1 MLRIAIRVDASRAMS
16 LGHLTRCLTLADALR
31 VRGAEIVFLCAPS
44 IEDWR
49 DMIADRGHALR
60 VLELA
65 AREVKD
71 DERGA
76 PAHADWLPWGWR
88 SDAEAT
94 LAALVEMHPVEQLVV
109 DHYAL
114 DERWE
119 QAVRAGAPR
128 IIAVDDLADR
138 RHDCDLLLDHNAQDL
153 TRDRY
158 ADLVP
163 PAARRL
169 IGPRYALLRP
179 QFAAAR
185 GEHSRDGGVGRAL
198 VFMSATDAKGA
209 TLLALDALAR
219 GRLASIPVDIVIGRA
234 CQHLMAIEA
243 RAAERGQTTVH
254 VDTTD
259 MAVLCSGADLA
270 IGAGGVAAL
279 ERCCLGLPTITLS
292 IAANQ
297 EAGLAALDAA
307 GAVRHLGAFEAW
319 SGPALAREIESLIG
333 DRLAMSSLAKNAEA
347 IVDGV
352 GADRCAARIAT
363 RPAAL
368 SLRSATMD
376 DARRLLEWRN
386 DESVRLVSLN
396 AALIGWSDHLA
407 WLATKLGDEDHFHW
421 IGESEGEACA
431 SVRFDVA
438 QGEARVSI
446 AVAPGRR
453 GEGLGARLLEES
465 ESRLLALRG
474 EVTQFVAEI
483 LPANVV
489 SQRLFSQNGYQLG
502 SEAGPGPL
510 RFVKFA
516 RPRPA

>member
-1 MLRIAIRVDASRAMS
+1 
-16 LGHLTRCLTLADALR
+16 
-31 VRGAEIVFLCAPS
+31 
-44 IEDWR
+44 
-49 DMIADRGHALR
+49 MIAERGHALR

-65 AREVKD
+65 AREIKD

-88 SDAEAT
+88 SDAAAT
-94 LAALVEMHPVEQLVV
+94 LAALAAMHPVAQLVV

-114 DERWE
+114 DARWE

-153 TRDRY
+153 AKDRY
-158 ADLVP
+158 TDLVP
-163 PAARRL
+163 AAARRL

-185 GEHSRDGGVGRAL
+185 GERSRDGGVRRVL

-219 GRLASIPVDIVIGRA
+219 GGLASIPVDIVIGRA
-234 CQHLMAIEA
+234 CPSLVAIEA
-243 RAAERGQTTVH
+243 RAAARGHTTVH
-254 VDTTD
+254 VDTAD
-259 MAVLCSGADLA
+259 MAALCAGADLA

-319 SGPALAREIESLIG
+319 SAPALAREIESLIG
-333 DRLAMSSLAKNAEA
+333 DRLALSSLAKSAAA
-347 IVDGV
+347 IVDGA
-352 GADRCAARIAT
+352 GADRCATRIAT
-363 RPAAL
+363 PPMAL
-368 SLRSATMD
+368 SLRAATMD
-376 DARRLLEWRN
+376 DARPLLEWRN
-386 DESVRLVSLN
+386 DEKVRLVSLN
-396 AALIGWSDHLA
+396 PAPIGWSDHLA
-407 WLATKLGDEDHFHW
+407 WLANKLCDPDHFHW
-421 IGESEGEACA
+421 IGESGGEACA
-431 SVRFDVA
+431 SARFDVA

-446 AVAPGRR
+446 VVAPGRR

-465 ESRLLALRG
+465 ENRLLAARG
-474 EVTQFVAEI
+474 DVTLFVAEI
-483 LPANVV
+483 LPDNVV
-489 SQRLFSQNGYQLG
+489 SRRLFSQNGYQLG
-502 SEAGPGPL
+502 RERGPGPL

-516 RPRPA
+516 RPGPA